1 MEANYIKISPEC
13 GCSPL
18 WIGVDG
24 HVRDNIDIEA
34 LICDSEL
41 ISEFSDWDD
50 SFQKIYNLDDIEA
63 IGFSDKI
70 ALFEFE
76 KTGISLWCKLCK
88 LKSDMKIEYMS
99 IVFNEIYE
107 NPQELMYD
115 LCYKTQNIKS
125 FAYVRESVK

>member
-1 MEANYIKISPEC
+1 MEANYIKIAPEY

-41 ISEFSDWDD
+41 ISEFNDWDD

-63 IGFSDKI
+63 SGFSDKI

-88 LKSDMKIEYMS
+88 LKSDMKIEYRS
-99 IVFNEIYE
+99 TVFNEIYE

-115 LCYKTQNIKS
+115 LCYKTQNIKRR
-125 FAYVRESVK
+125 V

>member
-1 MEANYIKISPEC
+1 MDANYIKIMPDYE
-13 GCSPL
+13 CSPL

-41 ISEFSDWDD
+41 ISEFNDWDD
-50 SFQKIYNLDDIEA
+50 SFQKIYNRYDIEA